1 MHILIIG
8 GISRSLINF
17 RGPLIQAMLA
27 NGHKVTASAGEP
39 LPEVEEKLQ
48 EP

>member
-17 RGPLIQAMLA
+17 RGPLIRDMLSA
-27 NGHKVTASAGEP
+27 GHKVTAQVRAGILFDIILEY
-39 LPEVEEKLQ
+39 
-48 EP
+48 